1 MVSELDFEDGFIN
14 IYMENYAPIYG
25 IQFAISVDGIED
37 ADPNQLAFGDGQ
49 GGRAEEYGWTVSTND
64 SGLVIGVAQFT
75 GNPIPGG
82 EGILTQIPI
91 NISSFEQS
99 TGQINISDLQ
109 VSGYFGSE
117 ITYEIG
123 SPLNYE
129 SGLNLDD
136 NVFIP
141 KEHKLFSAYPN
152 PFNPIVNIPFEL
164 ATQAHVVLNIY
175 DLKGKKVETLMD
187 KLLSKGGYEIN
198 WNASSNSSGVY
209 VCALESD
216 DWISTSKLILIK

>member
-1 MVSELDFEDGFIN
+1 M
-14 IYMENYAPIYG
+14 
-25 IQFAISVDGIED
+25 
-37 ADPNQLAFGDGQ
+37 

-91 NISSFEQS
+91 NISSLRQS
-99 TGQINISDLQ
+99 AGQINITDLQ

-117 ITYEIG
+117 ITHEIG
-123 SPLNYE
+123 PPLNYE

-136 NVFIP
+136 SVFVP

-152 PFNPIVNIPFEL
+152 PFNPSVNIPFEL
-164 ATQAHVVLNIY
+164 VTQAHVVLNIY
-175 DLKGKKVETLMD
+175 DLKGQKVETLMD
-187 KLLSKGGYEIN
+187 KFLSEEVMKSIGMQVLCFWGLCMC
-198 WNASSNSSGVY
+198 SRV
-209 VCALESD
+209 
-216 DWISTSKLILIK
+216 